1 MTMKIVITGGT
12 GFIGSRLAIK
22 SLEQGHSVKLLG
34 QVNNAAE
41 LENQE
46 MLKDRGINVTLGSVT
61 EREKLFGLVQGCDI
75 VFHLAAAQHEANVPD
90 QHFWDVNV
98 EGTRNVLEVS
108 VEAKIKRFVH
118 GSTIGVYG
126 SAMAGEID
134 EASSISPDNIY
145 GVTKY
150 EGERLALSFADKIPI
165 SIVRISETYGPGD
178 RRLLKLFK
186 AIKKNVFFMIGKG
199 DNKHQLI
206 YVDDLI
212 EGMYLA
218 ATAEQAVGEI
228 FVLAGKEVLST
239 QEMVDSIAKQLGTS
253 IRRSHAPLGPFLI
266 TATIMEKTLRPLGI
280 QPPLHRRRLDFF
292 RKSFF
297 FSQDKALKVLGFQ
310 PKTGFA
316 EGIAETARWYKEQG
330 YL

>member
-1 MTMKIVITGGT
+1 MAMKIVITGGT

-22 SLEQGHSVKLLG
+22 SLEQGHSVELLG

-126 SAMAGEID
+126 SAMEGEID
-134 EASSISPDNIY
+134 EDSPLKPDNIY
-145 GVTKY
+145 GVTKR

-239 QEMVDSIAKQLGTS
+239 QEMVDSIAKELGTS
-253 IRRSHAPLGPFLI
+253 IRRFHAPLGPFLI

-297 FSQDKALKVLGFQ
+297 FSQDKALKILGFQ

-316 EGIAETARWYKEQG
+316 EGVAETARWYKEQG

>member
-1 MTMKIVITGGT
+1 MKIGITGGT

-22 SLEQGHSVKLLG
+22 SLEQGHSVEVLG

-41 LENQE
+41 LENQQ

-61 EREKLFGLVQGCDI
+61 EREQLFGLVQGCDI

-108 VEAKIKRFVH
+108 VEAKIKRFVQ

-126 SAMAGEID
+126 SALAGEID

-266 TATIMEKTLRPLGI
+266 AATIMEKTLRPLGI

-297 FSQDKALKVLGFQ
+297 FSQDKSLKIFGFQ

-316 EGIAETARWYKEQG
+316 EGVAETARWYKEQG

>member
-1 MTMKIVITGGT
+1 MAMKIGITGGT

-22 SLEQGHSVKLLG
+22 SLEQGHSVELLG

-61 EREKLFGLVQGCDI
+61 EREQLFGLVQGCDI

-126 SAMAGEID
+126 SALAGEID

-218 ATAEQAVGEI
+218 ATA
-228 FVLAGKEVLST
+228 
-239 QEMVDSIAKQLGTS
+239 
-253 IRRSHAPLGPFLI
+253 
-266 TATIMEKTLRPLGI
+266 
-280 QPPLHRRRLDFF
+280 
-292 RKSFF
+292 
-297 FSQDKALKVLGFQ
+297 
-310 PKTGFA
+310 
-316 EGIAETARWYKEQG
+316 
-330 YL
+330 

>member
-1 MTMKIVITGGT
+1 MAMKIVITGGT

-22 SLEQGHSVKLLG
+22 SLEQGHSVELLG

-46 MLKDRGINVTLGSVT
+46 MLRDRGINVTLGSVT

-126 SAMAGEID
+126 SAMEGEID
-134 EASSISPDNIY
+134 EDSPLKPDNIY
-145 GVTKY
+145 GVTKR
-150 EGERLALSFADKIPI
+150 EGERLTLSFADKIPI

-239 QEMVDSIAKQLGTS
+239 QEMVDSIAKELGTS

-297 FSQDKALKVLGFQ
+297 FSQDKSLKILGFQ

-316 EGIAETARWYKEQG
+316 EGVAETARWYKEQG

>member
-1 MTMKIVITGGT
+1 MAMKIGITGGT

-22 SLEQGHSVKLLG
+22 SLEQGHSVEVLG

-61 EREKLFGLVQGCDI
+61 EREQLFGLVQGCDI

-108 VEAKIKRFVH
+108 VEAKIKRFVQ

-126 SAMAGEID
+126 SALAGEID

-239 QEMVDSIAKQLGTS
+239 QEMVDSIAKELGTS

-297 FSQDKALKVLGFQ
+297 FSQDKALKILGFQ

-316 EGIAETARWYKEQG
+316 EGVAETARWYKEQG

>member
-1 MTMKIVITGGT
+1 MKIVITGGT

-22 SLEQGHSVKLLG
+22 SLEQGHSVELLG

-126 SAMAGEID
+126 SAMEGEID
-134 EASSISPDNIY
+134 EDSPLKPDNIY
-145 GVTKY
+145 GVTKR

-239 QEMVDSIAKQLGTS
+239 QEMVDSIAKELGTS
-253 IRRSHAPLGPFLI
+253 IQRSHAPLGPFLI

-297 FSQDKALKVLGFQ
+297 FSQEKALKILGFQ

-316 EGIAETARWYKEQG
+316 EGVAETARWYKEQG
-330 YL
+330 YLK

>member
-1 MTMKIVITGGT
+1 MAMKIGITGGT

-22 SLEQGHSVKLLG
+22 SLEQGHSVEVLG

-41 LENQE
+41 LENQQ

-61 EREKLFGLVQGCDI
+61 EREQLFGLVQGCDI

-108 VEAKIKRFVH
+108 VEAKIKRFVQ

-134 EASSISPDNIY
+134 EVSSISPDNIY

-266 TATIMEKTLRPLGI
+266 AATIMEKTLRPLGI

-297 FSQDKALKVLGFQ
+297 FSQDKALKILGFQ

-316 EGIAETARWYKEQG
+316 EGVAETARWYKEQG